1 MGLACAS
8 DLVAVQ
14 ERLQVERALE
24 EVRDLG
30 EHLGDRNMSRSWVA
44 KNYIQFVE
52 ISALEGDVVPILLEC
67 LFVHLLDTLDHL
79 VGEDGKFD
87 LQAVLFRDHWAA
99 LAGDEEL
106 RAHLAGCF
114 DHTHDNDLRWL
125 TLLVAYRRALDL
137 VLRLDECRVH
147 DLARDIS
154 DLTQRVL
161 ALERKHCAYKILDC
175 LSLHSDFEVVIAVK
189 HTLFD

>member
-79 VGEDGKFD
+79 VGEDG
-87 LQAVLFRDHWAA
+87 
-99 LAGDEEL
+99 
-106 RAHLAGCF
+106 
-114 DHTHDNDLRWL
+114 
-125 TLLVAYRRALDL
+125 
-137 VLRLDECRVH
+137 
-147 DLARDIS
+147 
-154 DLTQRVL
+154 
-161 ALERKHCAYKILDC
+161 
-175 LSLHSDFEVVIAVK
+175 
-189 HTLFD
+189 